1 MRRLAVLLVL
11 AACSSAPPAEDP
23 PFTRQA
29 IAPDGMEG
37 FNGIVSVGSRVL
49 LAGQPTPLGLA
60 NARDSGVTVVIN
72 ARPEAE
78 MSFDERAVVQGL
90 HMAYVSIPFTATTLN
105 DGQVR
110 AFIETVREVRSREGE
125 ADRLLV
131 HCGSGDRVAAL
142 WAMYEI
148 TDGKVPP
155 EEAVARAR
163 KAGLTSAELVQYI
176 GEYSRRIG
184 AW

>member
-1 MRRLAVLLVL
+1 MRRLAALLLL
-11 AACSSAPPAEDP
+11 AACSSSPPAEDA

-29 IAPDGMEG
+29 IAPDGLNG
-37 FNGIVSVGSRVL
+37 FSSIVSVGPRVL
-49 LAGQPTPLGLA
+49 LAGQPTPEGLA

-72 ARPEAE
+72 LRPEAE

-90 HMAYVSIPFTATTLN
+90 HMAYVSIPVTVDTLN
-105 DGQVR
+105 DAQVR
-110 AFIETVREVRSREGE
+110 VFIDTIRDLRRREGE
-125 ADRLLV
+125 ADRVLA
-131 HCGSGDRVAAL
+131 HGNTGDRPAAL
-142 WAMYEI
+142 WALYEI

-163 KAGLTSAELVQYI
+163 KAGLTSAELVAYI
-176 GEYSRRIG
+176 GEYARRIG

>member
-1 MRRLAVLLVL
+1 MRRLAALLLL
-11 AACSSAPPAEDP
+11 AACSSPPTEDA

-29 IAPDGMEG
+29 IAPDGLDG
-37 FNGIVSVGSRVL
+37 FSGIVSVGPRVL
-49 LAGQPTPLGLA
+49 LAGQPTPVGLA
-60 NARDSGVTVVIN
+60 NARDSGVTLVIN
-72 ARPEAE
+72 VRPDAE
-78 MSFDERAVVQGL
+78 MTYDERAVVQGL
-90 HMAYVSIPFTATTLN
+90 HMVYVSIPFTVDTLN
-105 DGQVR
+105 DARVR
-110 AFIETVREVRSREGE
+110 KFIETIRDLRLREGE
-125 ADRLLV
+125 ADRVLV
-131 HCGSGDRVAAL
+131 HCTTGDRVAAL

-163 KAGLTSAELVQYI
+163 KAGLTSPELVAYI